1 MAVTTIFNNTD
12 QEIKDFFNYHLFT
25 RQKNIYI
32 YLAFVLV
39 FFVSGILFFFVWNI
53 QMFAFFLWVVGLFWG
68 IYWPLSIRRVVR
80 KIIKGKSLQTPPQ
93 KLIFSKESIR
103 REVDKYSQTY
113 NWNQIWFVVNKKKYF
128 YFYISKN
135 SALICNKTK
144 MNEKEINEIK
154 EIILKNRIKLSR
166 I

>member
-1 MAVTTIFNNTD
+1 
-12 QEIKDFFNYHLFT
+12 
-25 RQKNIYI
+25 
-32 YLAFVLV
+32 
-39 FFVSGILFFFVWNI
+39 
-53 QMFAFFLWVVGLFWG
+53 MFAFFLWVVGLFWG